1 MEWRLAASYNLYI
14 EFILSLLFTSYIYRR
29 QYQQARTKVCNC
41 SPFFF
46 SHPFARQECSNV
58 TADSTDDSESSSKN
72 HSNHSSDQ
80 LGAAAAASMASQL
93 EQASQQQL
101 QHKVCIIPHDV
112 LCVCV
117 CAFVL
122 LWSFLFAFSNSSI
135 RFSCALLMD
144 SVPYHGFMSLASPQ
158 KATTTEMLVYI
169 YAATNKAIS
178 YILRSPI
185 GRITH
190 YSRAFMILLLPRS
203 PIPTR

>member
-1 MEWRLAASYNLYI
+1 M
-14 EFILSLLFTSYIYRR
+14 
-29 QYQQARTKVCNC
+29 
-41 SPFFF
+41 
-46 SHPFARQECSNV
+46 

-80 LGAAAAASMASQL
+80 LGAAAAANMASQF

-112 LCVCV
+112 LFVCVCV
-117 CAFVL
+117 CISSSLVFFICL
-122 LWSFLFAFSNSSI
+122 LQFIDPFLLCLSSWT
-135 RFSCALLMD
+135 R
-144 SVPYHGFMSLASPQ
+144 VPYHGFMSLPSPQ
-158 KATTTEMLVYI
+158 KATTTEMLIYI
-169 YAATNKAIS
+169 YAATNKASS
-178 YILRSPI
+178 YILCSPI